1 MKVGLLT
8 TWNTQCGIAEYSR
21 ALVEAYQRRPEIELT
36 VLGSRNYDERSTGEH
51 EDYVLPSFDVEAW
64 NRHGHNE
71 LDVEAILALGLDVLH
86 VQYEHV
92 LYNQARLNELL
103 RRFEGVKIAT
113 WHDNFLPEGFEWQRF
128 DEAYTHREGV
138 GAGQAT
144 VIAHLIRKVP
154 PLVRTFGMGRTRQE
168 VIATICARNGWVF
181 ESLASS
187 EDPLGGQAWMPW
199 RELHDWLRGA
209 DAIVL
214 WYDDDPV
221 AGSSGAART
230 AIATRRPVI
239 VNDTTWFRELP
250 QQSGA
255 FYKVA
260 DDPAALES
268 TLREIL
274 RPDTMIERFSSDA
287 IVDRY
292 ISGYEAAIAK
302 RAAEPEPEPPRRA
315 RALLERLRGRLRP
328 LGPRALLRRMR
339 SRRAGAQGP
348 PASG

>member
-1 MKVGLLT
+1 MKLGLLT
-8 TWNTQCGIAEYSR
+8 SWNTQCGIAEYSR
-21 ALVEAYQRRPEIELT
+21 TLAEAYQRRPEIELT
-36 VLGSRNYDERSTGEH
+36 VLGSRNYDERSVGEH
-51 EDYVLPSFDVEAW
+51 EDYVVPCFDVPSW
-64 NRHGHNE
+64 NRYGHHA
-71 LDVEAILALGLDVLH
+71 LDVEAILALDLDVLH

-92 LYNQARLNELL
+92 LFNQERLNELL
-103 RRFEGVKIAT
+103 RRFDGIKIAT
-113 WHDNFLPEGFEWQRF
+113 WHDNYLPEGFEWQRF

-144 VIAHLIRKVP
+144 VIPHMIRRLP
-154 PLVRTFGMGRTRQE
+154 PIVRTFGMGRTRE
-168 VIATICARNGWVF
+168 DLIGPICERNGWIF
-181 ESLASS
+181 ESLASA
-187 EDPLGGQAWMPW
+187 EAPLGDQRWMPW

-214 WYDDDPV
+214 WYAEDLV

-260 DDPAALES
+260 DTPAALEA

-274 RPDTMIERFSSDA
+274 RPDTMIERFSA
-287 IVDRY
+287 EAVVDRY
-292 ISGYEAAIAK
+292 IAGYQAALD
-302 RAAEPEPEPPRRA
+302 RRSLEPEPEPARGGLRARVASLRLRLRALSPRALVARRRA
-315 RALLERLRGRLRP
+315 R
-328 LGPRALLRRMR
+328 RAP
-339 SRRAGAQGP
+339 AGG
-348 PASG
+348 